1 MQLKYVTNKTI
12 RRNFLI
18 LTNLVVV
25 LVVVPL
31 LTAASPLTPK
41 KSVERLGRTML
52 AVLGIS
58 LKQSKLSNIPT
69 LHDYGTL
76 VWAD

>member
-1 MQLKYVTNKTI
+1 MLISRSRGTHLI

-18 LTNLVVV
+18 VTNLVVV

-58 LKQSKLSNIPT
+58 LKQSKLSTATAI
-69 LHDYGTL
+69 
-76 VWAD
+76 

>member
-1 MQLKYVTNKTI
+1 M
-12 RRNFLI
+12 I
-18 LTNLVVV
+18 LTNLLVV

-58 LKQSKLSNIPT
+58 LKQSMK
-69 LHDYGTL
+69 YQ
-76 VWAD
+76 